1 MSSKNEMRWVIATV
15 ITATVAITGCA
26 APEAP
31 IERRGSSTSRLEK
44 PKATLETPASAAT
57 KKQFGIDHWKIF
69 RSNKD
74 LFMTGYDENGKA
86 VKGLTAGFGKSADD
100 SESVVHTKIND
111 GSSFTAVHGL
121 TSNKTLANRA
131 QSDDETEFMKAA
143 FVDASKTNLAFR
155 AAAGDSSSACG
166 ADLSAVLAQ
175 SLSCTQGKS
184 KAAQAAC
191 VAAAKAAAESSTN
204 CQAGGTTTPGASF
217 DPNDPAY
224 NPLSSIF
231 DPAKFDI
238 GKLGSLASQLGASY
252 GDLGGDVFGMGEMG
266 EVCADGATG
275 DVGWGSGAN
284 LGALFDMA
292 GGAGGGGWGEFECGA
307 ADWFGGGG
315 GFDLGGYDMGGMGG
329 W

>member
-1 MSSKNEMRWVIATV
+1 MIRFEMRWVLTSAVTAMIALS
-15 ITATVAITGCA
+15 GCA

-31 IERRGSSTSRLEK
+31 IEKRGSSTSRLGA
-44 PKATLETPASAAT
+44 PKASLETPASAET
-57 KKQFGIDHWKIF
+57 TEQFGIVQWKIF
-69 RSNKD
+69 KGKKD
-74 LFMTGYDENGKA
+74 LFMTGYDAKGKA
-86 VKGLTAGFGKSADD
+86 VKGLTAGFGTSADE

-121 TSNKTLANRA
+121 TTNKTLANRA
-131 QSDDETEFMKAA
+131 QSDDETAFMKAA

-155 AAAGDSSSACG
+155 ANVAGEDTSSACG
-166 ADLSAVLAQ
+166 ADLSAILAQ

-191 VAAAKAAAESSTN
+191 IAAAKKAAASSGS
-204 CQAGGTTTPGASF
+204 CQGSGTTTPGTAF
-217 DPNDPAY
+217 DPNAPAY
-224 NPLSSIF
+224 NPLSALFNPAMF
-231 DPAKFDI
+231 DM

-252 GDLGGDVFGMGEMG
+252 GNLGGDVFGMGEMG

-275 DVGWGSGAN
+275 EVGWGSGGGLD
-284 LGALFDMA
+284 LGAFDM
-292 GGAGGGGWGEFECGA
+292 GGGGGWGEFECGA

-315 GFDLGGYDMGGMGG
+315 GFDLGGYDMGGGG